1 MSLDAL
7 CGHRI
12 QSSLEIYQIKALIE
26 SSRQRGF
33 GRSPPET
40 VTWLPRMECRNIRS
54 VMPTDSSPLQQHIDV
69 ILKHEAEFLARRT
82 AAERV
87 GDFFGAFVGSLIFI
101 GIHAV
106 WFGTW
111 ILINTLGV
119 GGIPRFD
126 PVPFPLLDTLVA
138 IEAIFLASFIVM
150 RQSRLSRRSDERD
163 HLILQVLLLAEKE
176 ITAVLQIERQ
186 VAAQAGLSAVAED
199 ADITQLSQKTS
210 IDDVAQSLKESMPS
224 E

>member
-1 MSLDAL
+1 M
-7 CGHRI
+7 
-12 QSSLEIYQIKALIE
+12 SSLPADKPA
-26 SSRQRGF
+26 
-33 GRSPPET
+33 
-40 VTWLPRMECRNIRS
+40 
-54 VMPTDSSPLQQHIDV
+54 DSSHLQEHIEV
-69 ILKHEAEFLARRT
+69 ILKHEEEFLARRT
-82 AAERV
+82 PAERV

-101 GIHAV
+101 GIHGA
-106 WFGTW
+106 WFGAW
-111 ILINTLGV
+111 ILINTLKIGH
-119 GGIPRFD
+119 IPQFD
-126 PVPFPLLDTLVA
+126 PPPFPLLDTVVA
-138 IEAIFLASFIVM
+138 VEAIFLASFIVM

-186 VAAQAGLSAVAED
+186 LAARVGLSAVAED

>member
-1 MSLDAL
+1 
-7 CGHRI
+7 
-12 QSSLEIYQIKALIE
+12 
-26 SSRQRGF
+26 
-33 GRSPPET
+33 
-40 VTWLPRMECRNIRS
+40 MEYRKITS
-54 VMPTDSSPLQQHIDV
+54 DMPTDSSHLQEHIDV
-69 ILKHEAEFLARRT
+69 ILKHEEEFLARRT

-106 WFGTW
+106 SFGTW
-111 ILINTLGV
+111 ILLNTLSIGR
-119 GGIPRFD
+119 IPHFD
-126 PVPFPLLDTLVA
+126 PIPFPLLDTVVA

-186 VAAQAGLSAVAED
+186 LAAKVGLAGVAED

>member
-1 MSLDAL
+1 
-7 CGHRI
+7 
-12 QSSLEIYQIKALIE
+12 
-26 SSRQRGF
+26 
-33 GRSPPET
+33 
-40 VTWLPRMECRNIRS
+40 
-54 VMPTDSSPLQQHIDV
+54 MPTDTSHLQEHINV
-69 ILKHEAEFLARRT
+69 ILKHEEEFLARRT

-87 GDFFGAFVGSLIFI
+87 GDSFGAFVGSVIFI
-101 GIHAV
+101 GLHGL

-111 ILINTLGV
+111 ILANTLNL
-119 GGIPRFD
+119 GGIPHFD
-126 PVPFPLLDTLVA
+126 PVPFPLLDTIVA

-186 VAAQAGLSAVAED
+186 MAARAGLAEVAED
-199 ADITQLSQKTS
+199 IEIHQLSQKTS

>member
-1 MSLDAL
+1 MGPHFFIREA
-7 CGHRI
+7 RTERPKI
-12 QSSLEIYQIKALIE
+12 
-26 SSRQRGF
+26 
-33 GRSPPET
+33 
-40 VTWLPRMECRNIRS
+40 LPD
-54 VMPTDSSPLQQHIDV
+54 MPRDSSHLQEHIDV
-69 ILKHEAEFLARRT
+69 ILKHEEEFLTRRT

-101 GIHAV
+101 GIHVV
-106 WFGTW
+106 WFGSW
-111 ILINTLGV
+111 ILANTLNFR
-119 GGIPRFD
+119 GIPHFD
-126 PVPFPLLDTLVA
+126 AVPFPLLDTIVA

-176 ITAVLQIERQ
+176 VTAVLQIERQ
-186 VAAQAGLSAVAED
+186 LAARAGLSSVTED
-199 ADITQLSQKTS
+199 VEITQLSQKTS

>member
-1 MSLDAL
+1 
-7 CGHRI
+7 
-12 QSSLEIYQIKALIE
+12 
-26 SSRQRGF
+26 
-33 GRSPPET
+33 
-40 VTWLPRMECRNIRS
+40 
-54 VMPTDSSPLQQHIDV
+54 MPTDSTHLKEHIEV
-69 ILKHEAEFLARRT
+69 ILKHEEEFLARRT

-101 GIHAV
+101 GIHAA
-106 WFGTW
+106 WFTAW
-111 ILINTLGV
+111 ILFNTLDIGHV
-119 GGIPRFD
+119 PHFD
-126 PVPFPLLDTLVA
+126 RLPFPILDTLVA

-186 VAAQAGLSAVAED
+186 IAGRVGLAEVAED

-210 IDDVAQSLKESMPS
+210 IDEVANSLKESMPPD
-224 E
+224 